1 MLTAGRPRPV
11 GTLGRVAES
20 RAEGAAAAPAMG
32 GLRGLYAR
40 FRQLIHEVA
49 KFGVVGGVN
58 FFVDIGLY
66 NVCESLLGLGPLTS
80 KTISVTVAATLAFVG
95 NRYWTWRNRPRTN
108 LAREYFLYFVMNA
121 VGLLIS
127 LLCLGFS
134 YYVLGEQWPA
144 VFRTTLAN
152 NISGSIVGTAL
163 GTLFRFFAYRKWVF
177 LPAHDPGVDPATGL
191 PEPADGEHGSQPE

>member
-1 MLTAGRPRPV
+1 M
-11 GTLGRVAES
+11 AES
-20 RAEGAAAAPAMG
+20 RAEQVPARPAVG

-40 FRQLIHEVA
+40 FRQLIHEAA
-49 KFGVVGGVN
+49 KFGVVGGIN

-66 NVCESLLGLGPLTS
+66 NVCESVLGLGPLTS

-95 NRYWTWRNRPRTN
+95 NRYWTWRHRPRTN

-134 YYVLGEQWPA
+134 YYVLGAQWPG
-144 VFRTTLAN
+144 VFQTPLAN
-152 NISGSIVGTAL
+152 NISGNIVGTAF
-163 GTLFRFFAYRKWVF
+163 GTLFRFYSYRRWVF
-177 LPAHDPGVDPATGL
+177 LPPSEPPVDPATGL
-191 PEPADGEHGSQPE
+191 PEPEDDTSPAGER